1 MVMLGGRHKN
11 AFTEVHDVVMAVGS
25 SLEDVYPQLKQAWFA
40 ESKGLHIDA
49 WSEIHGVSHEG
60 QHYQIQFSNTQPRP
74 SDLKLY
80 LINLGGYHPDQFG
93 ELHRYSLVVAE
104 NPAMAKRYGKA
115 QFAEQWQKQH
125 VDAVIDVDDCFEIDQ
140 IQGRY
145 VYLVEADY
153 QPTYWENCYIVLS

>member
-1 MVMLGGRHKN
+1 MLGGRHKN

-25 SLEDVYPQLKQAWFA
+25 SLEDVYPQLKQVWFA

-104 NPAMAKRYGKA
+104 NPAMAKRYSKA